1 MLKLFLKFF
10 FQNCII
16 KYFSTV
22 TESVV
27 MMMSELNIWI
37 SVDIKIFNIE
47 GRALTK
53 LESSFIK
60 SHIALSQFLFL
71 FTNATQDLPLALQSL
86 DNL

>member
-1 MLKLFLKFF
+1 
-10 FQNCII
+10 
-16 KYFSTV
+16 
-22 TESVV
+22 

-86 DNL
+86 DNLWIIEIQELIIYIIHSQ

>member
-1 MLKLFLKFF
+1 
-10 FQNCII
+10 
-16 KYFSTV
+16 
-22 TESVV
+22 

-71 FTNATQDLPLALQSL
+71 FTNATQDLPLGLQSL
-86 DNL
+86 DNLWIIEIQELIIYIIHSQ